1 MKEERKDNI
10 HEEEKGDAKPWRYK
24 EWRPSS
30 QKRRSFAAIQL
41 TGDRQCH
48 VAYVL
53 PHTHP
58 LEINDANSIP
68 STNVEVQM
76 SCEETAAE
84 INVDSRER
92 HIVEHGRWIM
102 GGMPIQIRP
111 SAQGA
116 EMTRKP
122 ERANVAK
129 GELMKWQMGY
139 VAGSKRNRGHKGY
152 KTMVR
157 YWASVGNLEAKR
169 E

>member
-1 MKEERKDNI
+1 MKKRKETQNPDGIKN
-10 HEEEKGDAKPWRYK
+10 DAHQVKNVGHV
-24 EWRPSS
+24 
-30 QKRRSFAAIQL
+30 AAIHL

-48 VAYVL
+48 VAYFL

-58 LEINDANSIP
+58 LEINDANTIP
-68 STNVEVQM
+68 STNVAEEM

-92 HIVEHGRWIM
+92 HIVEHDGWIM
-102 GGMPIQIRP
+102 GGMRIQVRP

-129 GELMKWQMGY
+129 GELMK
-139 VAGSKRNRGHKGY
+139 
-152 KTMVR
+152 
-157 YWASVGNLEAKR
+157 
-169 E
+169 